1 MSVAAGVTGCDFSVV
16 GTQPESLMLL
26 GSSSGLFPSFC
37 SALGKS
43 LSISASSYGV
53 SLLTWWFPGSQALLQ
68 WRLAAQFESLWMDER
83 SG

>member
-43 LSISASSYGV
+43 VHLCLFLQSKFAYLMVSWIPGTASV
-53 SLLTWWFPGSQALLQ
+53 EAGSTI
-68 WRLAAQFESLWMDER
+68 
-83 SG
+83 